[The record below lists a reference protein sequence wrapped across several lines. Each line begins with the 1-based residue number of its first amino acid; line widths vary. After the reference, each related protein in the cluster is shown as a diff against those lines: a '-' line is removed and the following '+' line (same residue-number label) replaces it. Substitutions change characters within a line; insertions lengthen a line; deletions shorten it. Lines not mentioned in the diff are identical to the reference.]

1 MANLAGHLA
10 SIIFYFLQTFRQVS
24 FQHLIVCPFELQAQV
39 SESSE
44 LVRLYDAQ
52 ATLMCV
58 KDGCVAIF

>member
-1 MANLAGHLA
+1 M
-10 SIIFYFLQTFRQVS
+10 S
-24 FQHLIVCPFELQAQV
+24 FQHLIVCTFELQAQV